1 MHRHVPSSL
10 CIIDSRRKPYE
21 VTMRKQA
28 AMSGRGLLRMEGPSL
43 NFVLGVRVLVL
54 TAKH

>member
-10 CIIDSRRKPYE
+10 CIIDSRVNPYE
-21 VTMRKQA
+21 VTMRMQA

-43 NFVLGVRVLVL
+43 NFVPGVRVLVL